1 MVVYADILIILNF
14 LVDYFIIML
23 TAHLLKKSVT
33 LIRQI
38 LSAALGAV
46 SSLLIFLPEFNTFT
60 QIFSGI
66 ITALLMSAIAFGI
79 KRVKIYFRETVVL
92 FAVTCGYAGGMFAF
106 WSVFRPHGMVIHN
119 SVVYFNISPLFLICF
134 SISAFF
140 ITVILRKL
148 LDKNASTAE
157 NCEIS
162 LFANGK
168 SITVNAIADTGN
180 SIEDVFG
187 LSEIII
193 ADRAAFDALFDV
205 EYDKNEIMRRYR
217 ALPCNTVSGSDI
229 LDGYRC
235 DKAYIKHNDDTFE
248 ISKPILAVSKSSLG
262 GDYTA
267 IINPK
272 LLT

>member
-1 MVVYADILIILNF
+1 MIVYADILIILNF

-23 TAHLLKKSVT
+23 TAHLIKTSVT
-33 LIRQI
+33 LTRQI
-38 LSAALGAV
+38 ISAALGAM
-46 SSLLIFLPEFNTFT
+46 SSLLIFLPEFNEFA
-60 QIFSGI
+60 QFFSGVI
-66 ITALLMSAIAFGI
+66 IALIMTATAFGVKRI
-79 KRVKIYFRETVVL
+79 KKYFRTTAIL
-92 FAVTCGYAGGMFAF
+92 FVVTCGYAGGMFAF
-106 WSVFRPHGMVIHN
+106 WSVFRPEGMVIHN
-119 SVVYFNISPLFLICF
+119 SVVYFNISPIFLICF
-134 SISAFF
+134 SVIAFL
-140 ITVILRKL
+140 ITVILSKL
-148 LDKNASTAE
+148 LDKNATIAE
-157 NCEIS
+157 NCEIC

-180 SIEDVFG
+180 SMEDVFG

-193 ADRAAFDALFDV
+193 ADRAAFNALFDA
-205 EYDKNEIMRRYR
+205 EYNENEIRRRYR

-235 DKAYIKHNDDTFE
+235 DKAYIKHNDTTFE
-248 ISKPILAVSKSSLG
+248 ISKPILAVSKTSLG